1 MSQREMSRLV
11 RMFIEKTG
19 MSVIRVNAAGAVVEV
34 PSHGST
40 KRETWPWAKVEE
52 AV

>member
-1 MSQREMSRLV
+1 MSQREMSRLI
-11 RMFIEKTG
+11 RLFIEKTG
-19 MSVIRVNAAGAVVEV
+19 MSVIRCTAMGAIIEV

-40 KRETWPWAKVEE
+40 TRETWPWAKVEE